1 MRSSHFMGVL
11 FGLVSA
17 FLWGGGDFSGGFS
30 TRRISQFQ
38 ALVASASSALAV
50 LLILAGMRGEIIRS
64 PADFLWASSAGFVGA
79 VGIAALY
86 RALAVGNAAV
96 VAPRAAVIGAALPVL
111 FGSLSE
117 GFPGFVKIL
126 GFVVGGLGIW
136 LVTGTASE
144 MNAEKRQAL
153 WLAILAGIAFGGYYI
168 LIAQVQPG
176 TLFVPLAIA
185 RVSYLGLG
193 MIMLFVRREKLPS
206 LRGNPIALLA
216 GILDAGGNVFFLMA
230 EQFTRLDVAVVL
242 SSLYPA
248 STVILSRLVLD
259 EQVSRTQWVGVGFCV
274 LAISLIAI

>member
-1 MRSSHFMGVL
+1 
-11 FGLVSA
+11 
-17 FLWGGGDFSGGFS
+17 
-30 TRRISQFQ
+30 
-38 ALVASASSALAV
+38 
-50 LLILAGMRGEIIRS
+50 LILAGVRGEIIPS
-64 PADFLWASSAGFVGA
+64 PADFLWASSAGFVCA

-86 RALAVGNAAV
+86 RALAVGDAAV
-96 VAPRAAVIGAALPVL
+96 VAPRSAVIGAALPVL
-111 FGSLSE
+111 FGSLFE

-136 LVTGTASE
+136 LVTGTSSE

-153 WLAILAGIAFGGYYI
+153 WLAILAGIAFGGYFI

-176 TLFVPLAIA
+176 TLFVPLAVA

-274 LAISLIAI
+274 VAISLVAI